1 MLYRKT
7 VAPETFRLLETI
19 SSIADLS
26 EFALAGGTA
35 LALQIG
41 HRVSMDL
48 DFFGNREFS
57 SDEII
62 DLLQGVK
69 PLTIVS
75 QRKNIL
81 ILNVQN
87 VKVDFVNYRYPLLA
101 DLRREG
107 NIRLLAAEDIAA
119 MKLAAIAGRG
129 RKRDFYD
136 IYFLFSL
143 FTLRQMM
150 DFYNSKFEDGSEMM
164 VARSMTFFED
174 ADLDEMPNII
184 EGVVPWPAIKER
196 ILREVRN
203 LY

>member
-19 SSIADLS
+19 SAIADLS
-26 EFALAGGTA
+26 EFSLAGGTA

-62 DLLQGVK
+62 DLLQGLK

-81 ILNVQN
+81 ILNVQD
-87 VKVDFVNYRYPLLA
+87 VKVDFV
-101 DLRREG
+101 
-107 NIRLLAAEDIAA
+107 
-119 MKLAAIAGRG
+119 KL
-129 RKRDFYD
+129 
-136 IYFLFSL
+136 SL
-143 FTLRQMM
+143 SVTC
-150 DFYNSKFEDGSEMM
+150 
-164 VARSMTFFED
+164 
-174 ADLDEMPNII
+174 
-184 EGVVPWPAIKER
+184 
-196 ILREVRN
+196 
-203 LY
+203 